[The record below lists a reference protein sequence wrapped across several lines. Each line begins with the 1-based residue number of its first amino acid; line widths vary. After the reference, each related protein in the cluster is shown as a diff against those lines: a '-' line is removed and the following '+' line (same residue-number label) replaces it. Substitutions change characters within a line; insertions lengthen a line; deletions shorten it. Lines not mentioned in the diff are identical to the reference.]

1 MSDSLITPIV
11 MPKWGLAMKEGKL
24 AAWLAEEGSDVA
36 AGDEL
41 LEVETEKI
49 TNVVET
55 ADGGTLR
62 RKVGAEGS
70 VYPVKT
76 LLGVM
81 APSEVSDADIDAFI
95 AGYEVPA
102 GEDDEDEEAAQQT
115 AFIETPSGRL
125 RYASK
130 GEEGGETVV
139 LIHGFGGDLDNW
151 LFNIDALAEWASVH
165 ALDLPGHGQSSKA
178 LDPPGLDALADA
190 ALQLMDALEIEAAHL
205 VGHSM
210 GGSIAATIAQKVP
223 DRTTSLTLISPAG
236 LGEEINSA
244 YIDGFVKGAT
254 RRELKPVLQDLFAD
268 PQLASRQ
275 MVDDLLKYKRLDGV
289 TDVLTALA
297 ASQFA
302 DGRQQT
308 RVADALSAMDL
319 PIQVIWGAEDKVIP
333 ASHANA
339 VSGAKVEVIDG
350 AGHMVQ
356 MEEASAVNALIK
368 SHIAG

>member
-24 AAWLAEEGSDVA
+24 AAWLAEEGSELS

-49 TNVVET
+49 TNVVES
-55 ADGGTLR
+55 ADAGILR
-62 RKVGAEGS
+62 RHVGTEGS

-81 APSEVSDADIDAFI
+81 APSEVSDAEIDAFV

-102 GEDDEDEEAAQQT
+102 GDDDDDEEAGQQT
-115 AFIETPSGRL
+115 AFMETPSGKL

-130 GEEGGETVV
+130 GEDGGETVV

-151 LFNIDALAEWASVH
+151 LFNIDAIAEWASVH

-178 LDPPGLDALADA
+178 LDTPGLDALADA
-190 ALQLMDALEIEAAHL
+190 ALHLMDALEIEAAHL

-210 GGSIAATIAQKVP
+210 GGSIAGTIAQKAP
-223 DRTTSLTLISPAG
+223 DRAKSLTLIAPAG
-236 LGEEINSA
+236 LGQEINSG
-244 YIDGFVKGAT
+244 YIDGFVNGST

-268 PQLASRQ
+268 PKLASRQ

-297 ASQFA
+297 ASQFSE
-302 DGRQQT
+302 GRQLT
-308 RVADALSAMDL
+308 HVADVLSGMDI

-339 VSGAKVEVIDG
+339 ISGASVEVIDG

-356 MEEASAVNALIK
+356 MEEASTVNVLIK
-368 SHIAG
+368 GHIAG